1 MESRIILLRHGL
13 TEGNQRRWFYGGI
26 DIPLTEEGRQQL
38 KERRE
43 AGVYPPVPEDA
54 QVFTSGLIRTEETL
68 ELTYGP
74 RPHGRIPELREY
86 RFGRFE
92 ARNYDELSKAG
103 GRELEIFNR
112 WAYDETGEVALP
124 GGESRS
130 EFRERS
136 RQGVERLLEAH
147 RAYGK
152 KRRESGMPVTLMVC
166 HGGVISQML
175 LTMFG
180 HLEGTMWDY
189 IPAPGLGYVVSL
201 TKGEPRAFEPIEDSE
216 AASGKKGK

>member
-1 MESRIILLRHGL
+1 MKSRIILLRHGL
-13 TEGNQRRWFYGGI
+13 TEGNRRRWFYGGI

-54 QVFTSGLIRTEETL
+54 QVFTSGMIRTEETL
-68 ELTYGP
+68 ALTYGP
-74 RPHGRIPELREY
+74 RPHGTIPELREY

-103 GRELEIFNR
+103 GRELEIFNA
-112 WAYDETGEVALP
+112 WAYDETGSVALP
-124 GGESRS
+124 GGESRN
-130 EFRERS
+130 EFQARIR
-136 RQGVERLLEAH
+136 RGVEILLEAH
-147 RAYGK
+147 RTCSAQRQGA
-152 KRRESGMPVTLMVC
+152 GMPVTLMVC

-180 HLEGTMWDY
+180 HLEGSMWDY

-201 TKGEPRAFEPIEDSE
+201 TKGEPRAFEPIEDPRE
-216 AASGKKGK
+216 TAGKKGE